1 MAFRPPVGRSQYYCE
16 DRGSRLSVYIC
27 CSDLEDDRAFAEELK
42 HCLESESVD
51 VFFDEG
57 DYDLRRT
64 MDAVSHSVLIVTP
77 ALLRHDVDSVVTDTI
92 LRLSH
97 EDRIV
102 PLLLLVDVELKD
114 FEDVFPFYA
123 SNPLRCEVRRDV
135 LEAADK
141 ISNLIMP
148 KTENRTWAGL
158 LSSSVRLS
166 VSRQRGLRQKP
177 LNLIGRKKDVK
188 RILDFFYRDEPSLPL
203 CCISGLPGIGKT
215 SLATYVAHQVREMY
229 WKVIY
234 VDAQHLESETDFC
247 TKLLMNLKPR
257 LLENEQSADVAGP
270 LLSEVIQL
278 LGELD
283 RIVII
288 FDGCDRALATK
299 DLKHGFWVF
308 LRKILESVK
317 KRFMILMTSRQKAQF
332 SDLPILEVA
341 LDCLENDE
349 ADNLLKSF
357 ISREFQCSL
366 KQSTIASIRELCF
379 GVPLFVRLAGALL
392 SKYRDVLT
400 QEEVVEK
407 MREKPFENDNP
418 ATASK
423 AFILSVYNLIPSS
436 MKLYLHGLALFSGS
450 FTRMEGAQLFG
461 LGDEVQFAFAVIGP
475 LREFSLLSSDTA
487 ATGDQIEYRLHNLVR
502 EFLNEQEFKAKEFRN
517 IQERYCVMQL
527 SKISEVQTL
536 YDKNPRQA
544 ILLFQMCGFSN
555 VIRELTRVFGEV
567 GETSLAVW
575 KRLVSLASCPNSSM
589 RYCLDKDIRKD
600 FLSACLGV
608 ASKRNLSVIET
619 DVNLCLAEVLL
630 EANDFEEAAS
640 NLRKVHTKLSSLHA
654 AREAKDILEA
664 RYCLTEAKHLIGK
677 NEGQN
682 AAASLLNGL
691 TRYSWAREQPDYYA
705 TLGSAC
711 NCNQDY
717 NEAVYYYR
725 KALELLKVK
734 LKRSQSPHPDISD
747 LLFNTGSY
755 QFCSAHYFD
764 SYQSFLEA
772 LEMQRYL
779 RSSRFTLATTSY
791 HLGICQA
798 SLGKFTQAFHHFK
811 EVYALLGDTKI
822 DQSAVNLLARQAH
835 AKVLYTRGVE
845 LWKTDKSRGILSLR
859 EAAFYLHDHLLLLMN
874 NTEMLLIFAE
884 SHALLLAIYSMLS
897 DKKQAVYHQHQLCQL
912 SLDEGQPSCSI
923 LSYIRKTDIE
933 DNLGHIEAVSR
944 LSVIFYCYIGGR
956 LLAASEDSFGKK
968 QTRSNVRDKFVGQRQ
983 RRQFFSSLG
992 DTSSR
997 DDRHKEWQPM

>member
-1 MAFRPPVGRSQYYCE
+1 
-16 DRGSRLSVYIC
+16 
-27 CSDLEDDRAFAEELK
+27 
-42 HCLESESVD
+42 
-51 VFFDEG
+51 
-57 DYDLRRT
+57 
-64 MDAVSHSVLIVTP
+64 MD
-77 ALLRHDVDSVVTDTI
+77 
-92 LRLSH
+92 
-97 EDRIV
+97 
-102 PLLLLVDVELKD
+102 
-114 FEDVFPFYA
+114 
-123 SNPLRCEVRRDV
+123 
-135 LEAADK
+135 
-141 ISNLIMP
+141 
-148 KTENRTWAGL
+148 
-158 LSSSVRLS
+158 
-166 VSRQRGLRQKP
+166 
-177 LNLIGRKKDVK
+177 
-188 RILDFFYRDEPSLPL
+188 
-203 CCISGLPGIGKT
+203 
-215 SLATYVAHQVREMY
+215 

-247 TKLLMNLKPR
+247 IELLMNMKPL

-288 FDGCDRALATK
+288 FDGCDRVLATNN
-299 DLKHGFWVF
+299 DLKQDFRVF

-341 LDCLENDE
+341 LDRLESDE
-349 ADNLLKSF
+349 ADDLLKSF

-366 KQSTIASIRELCF
+366 KESTLASIRELCF

-392 SKYRDVLT
+392 NKFRDVLT

-407 MREKPFENDNP
+407 MRAKTNDNP

-423 AFILSVYNLIPSS
+423 AFILSIYNLIPSS

-475 LREFSLLSSDTA
+475 LREFSLLSSDTV

-527 SKISEVQTL
+527 SRISEVQTL

-544 ILLFQMCGFSN
+544 ILLFRMCGFSN
-555 VIRELTRVFGEV
+555 VLRELARVFGEV

-589 RYCLDKDIRKD
+589 SYCLDKDVRKE

-608 ASKRNLSVIET
+608 ASKRDLSVIET
-619 DVNLCLAEVLL
+619 DINLCLAEVLL

-640 NLRKVHTKLSSLHA
+640 NLGKVHTKLSSLHV

-664 RYCLTEAKHLIGK
+664 RYCLTEAKHLIAK
-677 NEGQN
+677 NEGQK
-682 AAASLLNGL
+682 AAANLLKGL
-691 TRYSWAREQPDYYA
+691 ARYSWAGEQPDYYA

-717 NEAVYYYR
+717 NDAVSHCR
-725 KALELLKVK
+725 MALQLFKVK
-734 LKRSQSPHPDISD
+734 FKKCQSPHPDISD

-755 QFCSAHYFD
+755 QFCLAHYSD
-764 SYQSFLEA
+764 SYQSFFEA

-779 RSSRFTLATTSY
+779 RSSRFTLATTLY

-798 SLGKFTQAFHHFK
+798 SLGKLTQALHHFK

-822 DQSAVNLLARQAH
+822 DQSAVNLLTRQAH
-835 AKVLYTRGVE
+835 AKVLYTKGVE
-845 LWKTDKSRGILSLR
+845 LWKTDRSRGTLYLR
-859 EAAFYLHDHLLLLMN
+859 EAAFYLHNHVQFLMSH
-874 NTEMLLIFAE
+874 TEMLLILAE
-884 SHALLLAIYSMLS
+884 SHALLLGIYSMLS
-897 DKKQAVYHQHQLCQL
+897 DKEQTVYHQHQLCQL
-912 SLDEGQPSCSI
+912 SLDEGLPSCSI

-933 DNLGHIEAVSR
+933 DNLGHIEAVRR
-944 LSVIFYCYIGGR
+944 LSVIFYCYVGGR
-956 LLAASEDSFGKK
+956 FLAASDDSFGKK
-968 QTRSNVRDKFVGQRQ
+968 QTRSNVSDKFVGQQ
-983 RRQFFSSLG
+983 Q
-992 DTSSR
+992 R
-997 DDRHKEWQPM
+997 DDRHREWQPM